1 MLLSVALIA
10 AVSFREPVVVPPVR
24 ELDYRDDVEVRL
36 NEKTEIVVRGIS
48 LGRRTLIS
56 VSEYRELKNVTVKVN
71 YTPADDVVARDVET
85 DETIGRFGPADAAI
99 PVSLD
104 KARRCRQILLEPACR
119 DFAAGVSGQS
129 L

>member
-24 ELDYRDDVEVRL
+24 ELEYRD
-36 NEKTEIVVRGIS
+36 
-48 LGRRTLIS
+48 
-56 VSEYRELKNVTVKVN
+56 
-71 YTPADDVVARDVET
+71 DVET
-85 DETIGRFGPADAAI
+85 DETIGRFCPADAAI

-104 KARRCRQILLEPACR
+104 KARRCRLILLEPACR